1 MTNSL
6 TFDYEHAFIGYEA
19 SDSVDAASQA
29 KFCKE
34 VDITS
39 HLEKITKAKGLECLG
54 IYEDTFKVENSFKS
68 GLRASYV
75 VGYKWLVENETAI
88 CVKPK
93 LDESEFNARADITKM
108 FAECFHSPL
117 VAKGMN
123 EVYGIEWEQP
133 RIQIEEKDDV
143 LTPLIIM
150 HFLQVVKSLS
160 KKGLKKGYMSVIE
173 NLTAK
178 VKGKILINQTIK
190 HNHFKNRLD
199 KTVCSH
205 QIFTTNCLENQ
216 IIKTALAHVSRYVY
230 QNMREN
236 TTFTQMLRFDQM
248 MFEMVDTKEVN
259 LADFKKIKHSPFF
272 KEYKEALRLAE
283 MIFRRLGFS
292 LQQADHEAQKY
303 AQIPPYHI
311 DMSKLFEKYVELRL
325 REGGVADIEAQFSS
339 SKPFLQKPDFL
350 YKIADADTKM
360 IIDAKYKY
368 WYKFEDKPASEKTD
382 SFRDDMR
389 QLSLYAITDEI
400 RGWLGMNGSTE
411 HVKKV
416 IVYPVAKEDENN
428 KLKLDSPEDRNKI
441 KGFIEMYKIG
451 LKIPTIPV
459 QST

>member
-325 REGGVADIEAQFSS
+325 REGGVAVEPQRKFSLDENR
-339 SKPFLQKPDFL
+339 FQQIPDFL
-350 YKIADADTKM
+350 CKAPCM

-368 WYKFEDKPASEKTD
+368 WYKGDVNAKFVDD
-382 SFRDDMR
+382 FR
-389 QLSLYAITDEI
+389 QIALYAITNDI
-400 RGWLGMNGSTE
+400 REAVGVGVENETT
-411 HVKKV
+411 HIKKV
-416 IVYPVAKEDENN
+416 FIYPIVNGEE
-428 KLKLDSPEDRNKI
+428 KLNLDNLEGTKI
-441 KGFIEMYKIG
+441 NGFIEMYKVG
-451 LKIPTIPV
+451 LKIPTI
-459 QST
+459 STK